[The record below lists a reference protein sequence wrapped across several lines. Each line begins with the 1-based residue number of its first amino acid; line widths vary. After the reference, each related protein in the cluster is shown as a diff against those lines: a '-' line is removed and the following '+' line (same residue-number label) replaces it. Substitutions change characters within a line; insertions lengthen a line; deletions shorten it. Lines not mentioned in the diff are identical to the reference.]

1 MSGLLDALILGSA
14 LSLLAGSLIW
24 SVLNC
29 FSLRPGDVV
38 SWRTARWASLAPIL
52 LSPLIYFIPEAST
65 AATISPLPVHPALDT
80 ARVAAPLPA
89 AAVQTGFGFEAG
101 WVAALYL
108 GGLCV
113 SSLAGLQKHLRR
125 QRRVRESRMPNAAER
140 RLLSAIGNFDT
151 PPVRVS
157 PQIASPI
164 LTGWNGLVLVPESLF
179 DQPRALRF
187 AMMHEQT
194 HLQRGDERD
203 RLVGAA
209 LKAIFWFHLPLR
221 WIERELNAARELA
234 CDAQV
239 LDVLGVQQ
247 RKAYAETLIQT
258 MRQALPAASAFGP
271 QDRRHRSMR
280 IKAIVEAAKPSR
292 IRAICLTS
300 ATAVILCPL
309 AVAQAAWT
317 ERQTPLPRV
326 ELVEP
331 ITPPQPVTEPAPQP
345 DPQPTERSFGEPVAT
360 PGPHPGPVP
369 DPQESSFGAAD
380 APAPFVREP
389 VSGGRLT
396 SGFGPR
402 PTRPAS
408 APRFH
413 NGTDI
418 AASSGTPI
426 RSPAAGRIVHAG
438 YGFDGNE
445 AWGNTVAIDHGY
457 GWQTIYAHMQGVDVQ
472 VGDNIATGAQIGR
485 VGSSGRSTGPHV
497 HLEVRQNG
505 EHRDPADHI
514 PGLR

>member
-1 MSGLLDALILGSA
+1 MSGLLDALLLGSA
-14 LSLLAGSLIW
+14 LSLLAGGLIW
-24 SVLNC
+24 TVLNW
-29 FSLRPGDVV
+29 FSLQPGDVV
-38 SWRTARWASLAPIL
+38 SWRMARWASLAPIL
-52 LSPLIYFIPEAST
+52 LSPLIYFIPETSMV
-65 AATISPLPVHPALDT
+65 ATSSMQAVHPPMEGVIPSSPVQVATAPAGFAFDT
-80 ARVAAPLPA
+80 
-89 AAVQTGFGFEAG
+89 G

-108 GGLCV
+108 CGLCL
-113 SSLAGLQKHLRR
+113 SLLAGLRKHVRR
-125 QRRVRESRMPNAAER
+125 HWRVRESRMPTAAER
-140 RLLSAIGNFDT
+140 RLLLALGSADT

-157 PQIASPI
+157 PQIASPV

-187 AMMHEQT
+187 ALIHEQA
-194 HLQRGDERD
+194 HFERGDERD
-203 RLVGAA
+203 RLVGVA

-234 CDAQV
+234 CDAEV
-239 LDVLGVQQ
+239 LCVFGAEQ

-280 IKAIVEAAKPSR
+280 IKAIVRAARPSR
-292 IRAICLTS
+292 FRAICRTS
-300 ATAVILCPL
+300 ASVVILGPL
-309 AVAQAAWT
+309 AVAQTAWT
-317 ERQTPLPRV
+317 ERQSPMPRV
-326 ELVEP
+326 ELVDA
-331 ITPPQPVTEPAPQP
+331 IAPPQPVTEPAPQP
-345 DPQPTERSFGEPVAT
+345 EPQLAERSFGAPVVTPEPNAVT
-360 PGPHPGPVP
+360 LPE
-369 DPQESSFGAAD
+369 PQEASFGASD
-380 APAPFVREP
+380 APAPFAVEP

-402 PTRPAS
+402 PERPAE

-418 AASSGTPI
+418 AASPGTPI
-426 RSPAAGRIVHAG
+426 RAPAAGRVVHAG

-457 GWQTIYAHMQGVDVQ
+457 GWQTIFGHMQGVDVQ
-472 VGDNIATGAQIGR
+472 LGDNISVGTQIGR

-505 EHRDPADHI
+505 EVVDPADHI